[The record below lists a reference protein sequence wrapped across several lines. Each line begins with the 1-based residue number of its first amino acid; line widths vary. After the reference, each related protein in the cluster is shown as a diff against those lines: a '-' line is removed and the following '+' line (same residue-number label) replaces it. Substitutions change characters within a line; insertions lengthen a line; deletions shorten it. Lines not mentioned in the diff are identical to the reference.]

1 MFEIFK
7 TSAGKFSFRLLAKN
21 GQIILASQS
30 YTSLEACEAG
40 IASVKANA
48 GKPEQFQ
55 TKEAKDGSPYF
66 VLVGE
71 NGEII
76 GKSETYSSPAAAK
89 NGIASVQKNAEGA
102 VKNTIA

>member
-7 TSAGKFSFRLLAKN
+7 DKAGKFAFRLLAKN
-21 GQIILASQS
+21 GQVILASQS
-30 YTSLEACEAG
+30 YTTLEACEQG

-55 TKEAKDGSPYF
+55 TKEAKDGSPF
-66 VLVGE
+66 FNLLGE

-76 GKSETYSSPAAAK
+76 GKSETYSSVASAK
-89 NGIASVQKNAEGA
+89 NGIASVASNAAGSI
-102 VKNTIA
+102 KNTIA